1 MEEIKTVQ
9 DYTAYMQAHPEL
21 TVCPIRRTLDV
32 MGGKWK
38 IFIVLQLFGA
48 EQLRFGELAR
58 GVEGEADLSL
68 VTCDLNTM
76 LSNCLRELEKD
87 GIILRRQFNEVPP
100 HVEYSL
106 TEKGRTLSSVL
117 LALVNWGLAHPD

>member
-9 DYTAYMQAHPEL
+9 DYTAYMQAHPEV

-58 GVEGEADLSL
+58 GVEGI
-68 VTCDLNTM
+68 TNTM

>member
-48 EQLRFGELAR
+48 EQLRFGELAGAWR
-58 GVEGEADLSL
+58 A
-68 VTCDLNTM
+68 
-76 LSNCLRELEKD
+76 LRTPCSPTAC
-87 GIILRRQFNEVPP
+87 GSWRRMGSSCAA
-100 HVEYSL
+100 SL
-106 TEKGRTLSSVL
+106 TRSRPMWNT
-117 LALVNWGLAHPD
+117 A

>member
-1 MEEIKTVQ
+1 MKEIQNVT
-9 DYTAYMQAHPEL
+9 DYIAYMQDHPEL
-21 TVCPIRRTLDV
+21 KVCPIRRTLGV

-48 EQLRFGELAR
+48 AQLRFGELTR
-58 GVEGEADLSL
+58 GVAGI
-68 VTCDLNTM
+68 TNTM
-76 LSNCLRELEKD
+76 LANCLRELEED
-87 GIILRRQFNEVPP
+87 GIVDRRQFNEIPP

-117 LALVNWGLAHPD
+117 LSMINWGLAHPD